1 MVIEPATTLPGSLEP
16 LFNLAASLI
25 KCEAGGDLMIK
36 SNSNNI
42 SGWIVLDKQSGI
54 TSRQAVS
61 KISKIFNLKKIG
73 HGGTLDPLATG
84 ILPIALGEA
93 TKLISFIQSK
103 KKKYSFTIKWGEATD
118 TDDIQGKI
126 IEKSSSRPN
135 KEQIE
140 NALISFIGRIY
151 QIPPNFSAIKINGE
165 RSYNLARKNILVN
178 HKPRK
183 HGKTKFGPSRFLHGF
198 LDLLT
203 VWFISRFARRPMH
216 LFGSLGL
223 VMILT
228 GLIFAIY
235 LGIDKLFL
243 NPFGRLITER
253 PEFFISLVTMI
264 IGSQFFSM
272 GFIGELMLKNA
283 HKKPQY
289 QVSKKINL

>member
-1 MVIEPATTLPGSLEP
+1 MCIRDS
-16 LFNLAASLI
+16 FNCGLKAYKKSVVKSINVYGQMHRYIPILA
-25 KCEAGGDLMIK
+25 KNEGF
-36 SNSNNI
+36 
-42 SGWIVLDKQSGI
+42 
-54 TSRQAVS
+54 T
-61 KISKIFNLKKIG
+61 KIG
-73 HGGTLDPLATG
+73 
-84 ILPIALGEA
+84 E
-93 TKLISFIQSK
+93 
-103 KKKYSFTIKWGEATD
+103 
-118 TDDIQGKI
+118 KI
-126 IEKSSSRPN
+126 
-135 KEQIE
+135 
-140 NALISFIGRIY
+140 
-151 QIPPNFSAIKINGE
+151 
-165 RSYNLARKNILVN
+165 VN

-223 VMILT
+223 IMFLT
-228 GLIFAIY
+228 VLIFAIY

-283 HKKPQY
+283 HRKPQY